1 MKSKGTIATMLSS
14 TQLNFGHGHD
24 DEEIAAFYEEQ
35 FNLPRS
41 QEHRGRKPKNLEQK
55 REKIRGEVADLAD
68 DAGLSAG
75 FNIMYKPTRFE
86 AEWLLTSLSHFF
98 EQDLIVDVAARV
110 QGGKEANVYRCQ
122 AHHSLETALVAAKVY
137 RPRKFRNL
145 RNDAMYREG
154 RQILTEENGKPADP
168 RDDRIV
174 RAIGK
179 KSAFGVQVQHTSWL
193 MYEFKTLESLYK
205 AGAAVPYPI
214 SAAENA
220 ILMGYLGDEYLAAP
234 TLQETTLSQREA
246 KPLFDEAM
254 RNVELMMQQGII
266 HGDLSA
272 YNILYWEGKIT
283 LIDFPQVTQAQT
295 NRNAFKIL
303 HRDIQRLCDYFA
315 GYGIRADAQA
325 LAEEFWQGYAA
336 PDPDD
341 LAADLSVFEA
351 QRAEQEER

>member
-1 MKSKGTIATMLSS
+1 MHAHN
-14 TQLNFGHGHD
+14 QWNERYFGD
-24 DEEIAAFYEEQ
+24 DEEIIAFYEEQ
-35 FNLPRS
+35 FKLS
-41 QEHRGRKPKNLEQK
+41 QNKQHRGRKPKNLKEKRQK
-55 REKIRGEVADLAD
+55 LQNEVAELAD

-75 FNIMYKPTRFE
+75 FNITYKPTRFE
-86 AEWLLTSLSHFF
+86 AEWLMTSLSHFF
-98 EQDLIVDVAARV
+98 EQDLIVDVVARV
-110 QGGKEANVYRCQ
+110 QGGKEANVYRCR
-122 AHHSLETALVAAKVY
+122 AHHTLDVDLLAAKVY

-179 KSAFGVQVQHTSWL
+179 KTAFGVQVQHTSWL
-193 MYEFKTLESLYK
+193 MYEYKTLESLYK
-205 AGAAVPYPI
+205 AGAAVPRPVG
-214 SAAENA
+214 AAENA
-220 ILMGYLGDEYLAAP
+220 ILMGYVGDEYLAAP
-234 TLQETTLSQREA
+234 TLQETTLSVAEA

-254 RNVELMMQQGII
+254 RNIELMMQYGII

-303 HRDIQRLCDYFA
+303 RRDVERICNYFA
-315 GYGIRADAQA
+315 GYGIRSDVQA
-325 LAEEFWQGYAA
+325 IAEEFWQGYAA
-336 PDPDD
+336 PHPDD
-341 LAADLSVFEA
+341 LAADLSILVPEEEA
-351 QRAEQEER
+351 

>member
-1 MKSKGTIATMLSS
+1 MPSN
-14 TQLNFGHGHD
+14 TQLNHD
-24 DEEIAAFYEEQ
+24 HLRNDEEIVAFYEEQ

-41 QEHRGRKPKNLEQK
+41 QAHRGRKPRNLQEK
-55 REKIRGEVADLAD
+55 RRKVQQEVATMAEN
-68 DAGLSAG
+68 AGLAAG
-75 FNIMYKPTRFE
+75 FDITYQPTRFE
-86 AEWLLTSLSHFF
+86 AEWLLDSLRHFY

-110 QGGKEANVYRCQ
+110 QGGKEANVYRCK
-122 AHHSLETALVAAKVY
+122 AHHSTGVEWLAAKVY

-179 KSAFGVQVQHTSWL
+179 KTAFGVQVQHTSWL
-193 MYEFKTLESLYK
+193 MYEFKTLEALHS
-205 AGAAVPYPI
+205 AGAAVPKPI

-220 ILMGYLGDEYLAAP
+220 ILMGYVGDGYLAAP
-234 TLQETTLSQREA
+234 TLQETTLPEHEA
-246 KPLFDEAM
+246 RPLFEETL
-254 RNVELMMQQGII
+254 RNIELMMQRGVI

-295 NRNAFKIL
+295 NRQATKIL
-303 HRDIQRLCDYFA
+303 HRDVERICDYFSR
-315 GYGIRADAQA
+315 YGIESDPHAIADD
-325 LAEEFWQGYAA
+325 LWQRYAA
-336 PDPDD
+336 PDPRN
-341 LAADLSVFEA
+341 LAADLSTIAPPED
-351 QRAEQEER
+351 EE